1 MSAIQP
7 ANQTRRVLK
16 LLFVLQGQ
24 SFNGLRLKQIAER
37 MNTASPTIYRD
48 LEVLLDEGFVERVP
62 GAEDCWRLTP
72 KLIQLALAHQDE
84 VTRLEQH
91 VSDFNRRY
99 TRQI

>member
-1 MSAIQP
+1 MSAVQS
-7 ANQTRRVLK
+7 ASQTRRVLR

-37 MNTASPTIYRD
+37 MDTASPTIYRD

-62 GAEDCWRLTP
+62 GMEDCWRLTP

-84 VTRLEQH
+84 VTRLEQR